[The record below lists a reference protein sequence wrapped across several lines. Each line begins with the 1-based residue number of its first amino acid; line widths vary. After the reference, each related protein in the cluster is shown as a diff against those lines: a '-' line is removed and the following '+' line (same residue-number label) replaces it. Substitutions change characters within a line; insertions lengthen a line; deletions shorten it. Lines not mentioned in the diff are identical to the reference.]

1 MGGLSFSTCTRVST
15 NTNFNKSEQ
24 RIKLVAFCQ
33 DSMVLLVLL
42 LRVVHPL
49 SLQLHDTISP
59 WITLRISSALM
70 VPDIF
75 PRASING

>member
-1 MGGLSFSTCTRVST
+1 MGGLSFSTCTRVS
-15 NTNFNKSEQ
+15 TNFNKSEQ

-49 SLQLHDTISP
+49 SLHLHDTISP